1 MERWEIR
8 ATPSGED
15 PDRHVLLLQGGPVDV
30 ASLLKKFGAQMGRP
44 TPAEVPG
51 FNLSLVLHRL
61 RPEARAKMEIYL
73 RQVAPASAAPVM
85 EAVPTTPPMPTLAP
99 PPTLPMPELPV

>member
-8 ATPSGED
+8 ATPSAED

-44 TPAEVPG
+44 APAQSEG

-61 RPEARAKMEIYL
+61 KPESRTKLEAYL
-73 RQVAPASAAPVM
+73 HQVAPAAAPV
-85 EAVPTTPPMPTLAP
+85 AVEPPAP
-99 PPTLPMPELPV
+99 